1 MKELK
6 KLHKTSEESVFKT
19 PRMEGVK
26 VSYAD
31 EQGKTVL
38 THTVIRS
45 NPSVAVIAK
54 NDGKIPFII
63 QFRSTMGKYFIELPA
78 GLLNDG
84 ETEEMAA
91 TRETR
96 EETGLL
102 VRNVSVLVKGPA
114 ILDPSK
120 SDENYGVATAEVYS
134 KKSQCLDEMEQIN
147 SELIWLDEDDVFRR
161 VMEQNYE
168 GKHFYEDFDLSGHSL
183 FALLSYMLPKFYHR

>member
-6 KLHKTSEESVFKT
+6 KLHKTSEDRVFKT
-19 PRMEGVK
+19 PRMEGLK

-31 EQGKTVL
+31 EQDNHVL
-38 THTVIRS
+38 THTIIHS
-45 NPSVAVIAK
+45 NDSVAVIAK
-54 NDGKIPFII
+54 KDGMIPFII

-84 ETEEMAA
+84 ETESMAA

-102 VRNVSVLVKGPA
+102 VKNVSIIVKGPA
-114 ILDPSK
+114 VLDPSK

-134 KKSQCLDEMEQIN
+134 KKSQCLDEMEQIS
-147 SELIWLDEDDVFRR
+147 SELIWLDEEDVFRR
-161 VMEQNYE
+161 VMAQHYE
-168 GKHFYEDFDLSGHSL
+168 GKHFYDDLDLSGHSL
-183 FALLSYMLPKFYHR
+183 FALLSYMLPKFYYR